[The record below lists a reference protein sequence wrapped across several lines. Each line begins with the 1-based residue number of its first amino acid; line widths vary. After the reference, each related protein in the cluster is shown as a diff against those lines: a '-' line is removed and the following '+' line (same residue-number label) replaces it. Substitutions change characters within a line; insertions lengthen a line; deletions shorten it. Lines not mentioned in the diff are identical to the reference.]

1 MEEEIA
7 EIAKKLVEITSHSGF
22 RYWKEEEF
30 RKLVDFD
37 NISQTEQDRIFNEI
51 ICSGLI
57 LAMMTL
63 DDISSKNLA
72 LERKIVLSRVRDAIP
87 EGYTNTLKSLGVERK
102 FVRIW
107 KKLIDLRKNEY
118 FKDLTLAKNE
128 TLAAEE
134 FREYPEVKHVWA
146 RIETIAINTLHHIR
160 RGKTSPKDPLWRS
173 LRLWLISLEK
183 DLSGLFASWLAL

>member
-1 MEEEIA
+1 MEEQIA
-7 EIAKKLVEITSHSGF
+7 EKLVEIISNSGF
-22 RYWKEEEF
+22 GYWKEAEF
-30 RKLVDFD
+30 RKLVDFE

-57 LAMMTL
+57 LAMMIL
-63 DDISSKNLA
+63 DDISSNGDLA
-72 LERKIVLSRVRDAIP
+72 LEKKIVLSRVRDTIP
-87 EGYTNTLKSLGVERK
+87 DGYLNTLKGFGVERK

-134 FREYPEVKHVWA
+134 FREFPEIKHAWA
-146 RIETIAINTLHHIR
+146 RIETIAIDTLHHIR
-160 RGKTSPKDPLWRS
+160 RGKTHVKDQLWRS
-173 LRLWLISLEK
+173 LRFWLISLEK
-183 DLSGLFASWLAL
+183 DLGLLFKKWLAL